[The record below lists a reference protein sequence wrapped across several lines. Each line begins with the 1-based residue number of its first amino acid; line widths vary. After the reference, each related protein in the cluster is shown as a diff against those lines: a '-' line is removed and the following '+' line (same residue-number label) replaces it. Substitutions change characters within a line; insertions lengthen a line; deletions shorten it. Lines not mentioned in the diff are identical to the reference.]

1 MKQNLGTFSVSNSVR
16 QGTDNDFLPPPG
28 AQAPKMD
35 LAELQSMADR
45 EDILLP
51 TALNVQCS
59 KETPNEDNDIL
70 MAPTF

>member
-1 MKQNLGTFSVSNSVR
+1 MKQNFSTFSVSNPVK
-16 QGTDNDFLPPPG
+16 QETDNDFLPPPE

-59 KETPNEDNDIL
+59 KEKPEDNDIL
-70 MAPTF
+70 MSPTF

>member
-1 MKQNLGTFSVSNSVR
+1 MKQNLGTFSVPNPVK
-16 QGTDNDFLPPPG
+16 QETDNDFLPPPE
-28 AQAPKMD
+28 AQQVPKMD
-35 LAELQSMADR
+35 LAALQSMADR

-59 KETPNEDNDIL
+59 KEKPDEDDIL

>member
-16 QGTDNDFLPPPG
+16 QGTDNDFLPLPR
-28 AQAPKMD
+28 AQQVPKMD
-35 LAELQSMADR
+35 LAKLQSMADR

-59 KETPNEDNDIL
+59 KQKPDDDDIL